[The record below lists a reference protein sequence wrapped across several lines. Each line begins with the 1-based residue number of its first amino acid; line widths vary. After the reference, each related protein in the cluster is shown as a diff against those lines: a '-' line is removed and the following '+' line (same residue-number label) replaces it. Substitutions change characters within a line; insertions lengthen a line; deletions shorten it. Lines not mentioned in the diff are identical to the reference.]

1 MRIDDSPP
9 GRRRAPYTQAMN
21 AGASALPL
29 RRPDDRFDRGSSAR
43 HRGQLTKVEPA
54 RVFALVIAVDRRERN
69 AKRKPPIAVPQRNA
83 ARPRRGVENHR
94 RAIAF
99 DRARMAFEPATTALG
114 RVGQEGVSK
123 GRSWGWPFP

>member
-9 GRRRAPYTQAMN
+9 GRRRAPGTQAMN
-21 AGASALPL
+21 AGPSPLPL
-29 RRPDDRFDRGSSAR
+29 RGPAYRLDRGSGAR

-69 AKRKPPIAVPQRNA
+69 AKRKPPIAVPQRHD

-99 DRARMAFEPATTALG
+99 DRARMTFEPAPAIG
-114 RVGQEGVSK
+114 EAPPAEAIG
-123 GRSWGWPFP
+123 